1 MRAAVFRNGDLVVD
15 TIPDPVLGEGQVLVR
30 TRACGICG
38 SDLHAAK
45 FPAQFAAL
53 AKRGGA
59 RWNIVP
65 DRDLVF
71 GHEFV
76 GEIVHYGPG
85 TQGRFAP
92 GTMVTSMPL
101 TIAGQTVIGM
111 GYNPDQ
117 PGAFAEYM
125 PLSEQMLL
133 PVPAGMNPDHAAL
146 VEPIAVGV
154 HAVNF
159 ARLQPD
165 DVALVIG
172 CGPIGLAVIAALKLR
187 GAGPIIASDYSP
199 GRRTLA
205 RQMGADIVIDPRTTS
220 PYAVLADSATPPGF
234 DASRYAALFG
244 IGPQRRGAV
253 IFECVGVPG
262 VLGAIM
268 EGAPANARIVVV
280 GVCMETDRL
289 EPFFGTV
296 KQLDL
301 QFVLAYTARE
311 FADTLAYIAD
321 GRVDV
326 TPLITGRVGLDGVK
340 QAFADLANP
349 EHHAK
354 VLVEPWR

>member
-15 TIPDPVLGEGQVLVR
+15 TIPDPVLADGQVLVR

-45 FPAQFAAL
+45 FPEQFAAL

-76 GEIVHYGPG
+76 AEIVQNGPG
-85 TQGRFAP
+85 TTGRFAP
-92 GTMVTSMPL
+92 GTLVTSMPL
-101 TIAGQTVIGM
+101 TIAGNEVIGL

-125 PLSEQMLL
+125 PLAERMLL

-154 HAVNF
+154 HAVNY
-159 ARLQPD
+159 ARLDPD

-172 CGPIGLAVIAALKLR
+172 CGPIGLAVIAALKMR
-187 GAGPIIASDYSP
+187 GAGPIIASDYAA
-199 GRRTLA
+199 GRRALA
-205 RQMGADIVIDPRTTS
+205 LRMGADIAIDPRTTS
-220 PYAVLADSATPPGF
+220 PYAVLANAITPAGF
-234 DASRYAALFG
+234 NPSRFAALFAT
-244 IGPQRRGAV
+244 GPQRRPAV

-262 VLGAIM
+262 VLNDIM
-268 EGAPANARIVVV
+268 EGAPAAARIVVV
-280 GVCMETDRL
+280 GVCMQTDQF
-289 EPFFGTV
+289 EPFFGIV

-301 QFVLAYTARE
+301 QFVLAYTAQE
-311 FADTLAYIAD
+311 FADTLGYMAE
-321 GRVDV
+321 GRIDV
-326 TPLITGRVGLDGVK
+326 APLITGRVGLDGVK

-349 EHHAK
+349 ENHAK
-354 VLVEPWR
+354 VLIEPWR